1 MGPDV
6 IADHLVKMRQLRR
19 NVAALRAGGGLA
31 GAASPA
37 ENLRDVG
44 HADQQGAGHDTDRL
58 PSVRTGEHAITQ
70 VLRIGLATAPTHPLL
85 PDPMCAEG
93 ANRNGK

>member
-1 MGPDV
+1 MGSDV

-58 PSVRTGEHAITQ
+58 APVRMGEHAIAQ
-70 VLRIGLATAPTHPLL
+70 VLRIRLATAPTHACL
-85 PDPMCAEG
+85 PDRMFDEA
-93 ANRNGK
+93 ANRNAK